1 MATSLKLV
9 TVEAAKLF
17 LDVRDETTKFD
28 ATLTAL
34 IDLATA
40 EIEQETGRLFTLQA
54 IIEDFDTAQTITRV
68 WDFGG
73 SSPSGLTTK
82 ARPQNYRLKGVKI
95 DSGIGL
101 DVRYDPLLVFGDDTL
116 IKNLA
121 GQPDYIINFETGLL
135 QLLTGTHAHRS
146 ALRVSYTAGYAQ
158 DGSTGVLKADEV
170 PEMLRQACLFQV
182 AFMRKR
188 QRIDNIGTKTER
200 GGGKVPVVNFTTIKG
215 LCPETAGLLRGFK
228 RITVG
233 RR

>member
-1 MATSLKLV
+1 MATSLKLIALDAV
-9 TVEAAKLF
+9 KGF
-17 LDVRDETTKFD
+17 LDIREEVTTFD
-28 ATLTAL
+28 ASLNAL

-40 EIEQETGRLFTLQA
+40 EIEQETGRLFTSQA
-54 IIEDFDTAQTITRV
+54 FVEDFDTAQTVTRV

-73 SSPSGLTTK
+73 SSPSGLTTRE
-82 ARPQNYRLKGVKI
+82 RPQNYRLVGIEI

-116 IKNLA
+116 ILNLA

-135 QLLTGTHAHRS
+135 ELLTGTHAHRK

-158 DGSTGVLKADEV
+158 DGSTDILDPAEV
-170 PEMLRQACLFQV
+170 PEMLRQACMFQV
-182 AFMRKR
+182 AFLRKR

-200 GGGKVPVVNFTTIKG
+200 GGGKVPVINFTTIKG
-215 LCPETAGLLRGFK
+215 LCPEATGLLRGFK